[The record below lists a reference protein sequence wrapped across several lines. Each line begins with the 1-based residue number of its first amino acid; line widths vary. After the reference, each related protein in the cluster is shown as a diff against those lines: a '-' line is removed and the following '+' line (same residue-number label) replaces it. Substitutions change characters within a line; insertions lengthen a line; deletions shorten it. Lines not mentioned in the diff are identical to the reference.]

1 MKVEP
6 LYNNLKY
13 IVSWFD
19 SGAVS
24 CKYICCKPK
33 LVSGYSEVASGQTES
48 SLCSGVSLARLLS
61 RDENLP
67 RTFQVSQDLTQI
79 PLNLVS
85 AFSFLFFFF
94 FNFCWKTLKWGKNA
108 HKLFNTKRT
117 LLCITSASE
126 EAPQEMYNN
135 EVRVLK
141 TATPKHTGGERFPFF
156 P

>member
-1 MKVEP
+1 MFHD
-6 LYNNLKY
+6 L
-13 IVSWFD
+13 IVVLFLANTYAANPNWALATLRSLRGKW
-19 SGAVS
+19 
-24 CKYICCKPK
+24 K
-33 LVSGYSEVASGQTES
+33 S
-48 SLCSGVSLARLLS
+48 SLGSGVALARLIS
-61 RDENLP
+61 HEENLP

-85 AFSFLFFFF
+85 AFSFFFFF
-94 FNFCWKTLKWGKNA
+94 FFSFNFFWKTLKWGKNA

-141 TATPKHTGGERFPFF
+141 TATPKHRGGERFPFF

>member
-6 LYNNLKY
+6 LYNSLKY

-33 LVSGYSEVASGQTES
+33 LGSGYSEVASGQMES
-48 SLCSGVSLARLLS
+48 SLGSGVALARLIS
-61 RDENLP
+61 HEENLP

-85 AFSFLFFFF
+85 AFSFLFFFS
-94 FNFCWKTLKWGKNA
+94 FNFFWKTLKWGENA

-126 EAPQEMYNN
+126 EAPQETYNN
-135 EVRVLK
+135 KVRVLK
-141 TATPKHTGGERFPFF
+141 TATPKHRGGERFPFF